1 MVMRVGGLATG
12 MDIDQIV
19 NRLMDAERIP
29 LRKLEQDR
37 TLLTWKQEAF
47 RDLNLALSE
56 FERMMLD
63 MKMSRTYETKKIRST
78 QENAVT
84 ATGGSQASEG
94 TYNIQVEQLATT
106 AMNVGGRGVDIE
118 QVVELE
124 GPIIFYTFDETGNKK
139 THEIEV
145 EEGDTVGKI
154 LQKIT
159 NGDSPVRAF
168 IDGSGENSRVILETT
183 RTGQYNTT
191 DEFGGAEIGFEED
204 SFFTDILKL
213 TVGKADPN
221 DPNSTGETG
230 GQNAKFTYNHGLT
243 LETRDN
249 SYTIN
254 NINFQFHDTTDGHAS
269 LSVTNDVDH
278 AFDKIMAF
286 VDKYNAVIEK
296 LNDSQQERRY
306 RDYLPLTQE
315 QRDEM
320 SEKEI
325 ERWEEQAKSGLL
337 RGERVIVDGMTNMRR
352 SWYESSNADGVYQSI
367 TQIGI
372 TTSKDYLDGGKLI
385 IDEEKLK
392 EALRD
397 NPSDVR
403 KLFADSKNGVVGK
416 LEKSVK
422 QTIDR
427 IHDHA
432 GRATS
437 TLDNYALGKRMKDID
452 EQIDAFQRRLIQVEN
467 RYWNQFTQME
477 KAIQRMN
484 EQSSYMFAQFYGDM

>member
-29 LRKLEQDR
+29 LRRLEQDR

-56 FERMMLD
+56 LDRMMLD
-63 MKMSRTYETKKIRST
+63 MKMSRTYETKNIQST
-78 QENAVT
+78 QANAVT
-84 ATGGSQASEG
+84 ATGGSQAAEG
-94 TYNIQVEQLATT
+94 TYHIKVDQLATT
-106 AMNVGGRGVDIE
+106 AMNVGTEGVDLEEVVDIDE
-118 QVVELE
+118 QIV
-124 GPIIFYTFDETGNKK
+124 FYTYKANGDRQEHT
-139 THEIEV
+139 IDV
-145 EEGDTVGKI
+145 EEGDTIASI

-168 IDGSGENSRVILETT
+168 IDGSDGNSRVILETT

-191 DEFGGAEIGFEED
+191 NEFGGAEIGFEEG
-204 SFFTDILKL
+204 SFFTDVLKL
-213 TVGKADPN
+213 TAGKADAN
-221 DPNSTGETG
+221 DPNSPGEIG
-230 GQNAKFTYNHGLT
+230 GANAKFTYNHGLNI
-243 LETRDN
+243 ESRDN

-254 NINFQFHDTTDGHAS
+254 NINLQFHDVTEGHAS
-269 LSVTNDVDH
+269 LSVANDVDH
-278 AFDKIMAF
+278 AFDNIMAF
-286 VDKYNAVIEK
+286 VDKYNEVIDK
-296 LNDSQQERRY
+296 LNKTQQERRY
-306 RDYLPLTQE
+306 RDFPPLTQE

-385 IDEEKLK
+385 VDEEKLK

-397 NPSDVR
+397 NPSEVR

-452 EQIDAFQRRLIQVEN
+452 ERISDFQRRLVQVEN

-477 KAIQRMN
+477 KAIQRLN
-484 EQSSYMFAQFYGDM
+484 EQSSYLFSQFYGNM